1 MHTIDTK
8 QQTGISSLKN
18 GVSNQCKSGGFS
30 RQIVG
35 IVSPEFINHHQAT
48 AIFGLHRSHLYQLVQ
63 AGKIKSVSLRERNKI
78 KGKRLFIADSI
89 REFLI
94 ANIEEFIQ
102 K

>member
-1 MHTIDTK
+1 MHTIDTT
-8 QQTGISSLKN
+8 QQTGTHSLKTK
-18 GVSNQCKSGGFS
+18 VSNQCKSGGFS
-30 RQIVG
+30 RQLVG
-35 IVSPEFINHHQAT
+35 IISPEFINHHQAT

-89 REFLI
+89 REFLT
-94 ANIEEFIQ
+94 ANIEELIQ